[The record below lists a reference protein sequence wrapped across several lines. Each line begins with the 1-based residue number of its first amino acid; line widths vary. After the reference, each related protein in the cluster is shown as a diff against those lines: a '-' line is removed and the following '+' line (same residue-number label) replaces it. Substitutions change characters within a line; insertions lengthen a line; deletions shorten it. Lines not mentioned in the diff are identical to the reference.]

1 MNTLE
6 PTFTR
11 HTRSARSD
19 AKPWPST
26 APPGSTA
33 AADGSTAAN
42 GRAPALDTDSLWV
55 VGFRFNAA
63 GSHSV
68 RHFYLVQQ
76 ASGPACAREI
86 ALQLASSAGEREA
99 RGDAALDE
107 NWTEL
112 RRVGRNEVG
121 DWQLSPAGE
130 CREGAKTGGQS
141 ATATAEGPDGR
152 QA

>member
-1 MNTLE
+1 MNTPE
-6 PTFTR
+6 PTSTP

-26 APPGSTA
+26 APPSNTG

-42 GRAPALDTDSLWV
+42 GRAPALDTDFLWM
-55 VGFRFNAA
+55 VGFRFNTAA
-63 GSHSV
+63 GRCV

-86 ALQLASSAGEREA
+86 ALQLAHSTGERGA

-112 RRVGRNEVG
+112 RRVGRDEVG
-121 DWQLSPAGE
+121 VWQLSPADKS
-130 CREGAKTGGQS
+130 RQLARTGGQS